1 MLMKARQWITVAALL
16 TLVALGI
23 AGLVLTR
30 DTGQPVA
37 AEQARAGKDS
47 KKTPSRPPLVDERP
61 LQTAR
66 SLAALAATSEEQQL
80 AHQALKVADHEV
92 DLAFADAL
100 RRATEQPVQLTPEI
114 KELYARK
121 SKAEAAVESD
131 LARTA
136 QLTKQLAAAHDQ
148 QKDDLQDQLDV
159 AKAQLELDQDEL
171 DDARDDLDRT
181 GADPRARIQHLKE
194 QHEAGQHEQLAAAP
208 QTGKASDPN
217 YEASTLLAQFR
228 AWYALRSKQRQL
240 AQARQEAL
248 DKIQAL
254 SARHDAFKQRVQQEQ
269 AEREA
274 VKQQAAGFAQ
284 GSSAGNRAS
293 SKQTAKDTLSSLM
306 YFTQDQRYLAD
317 LGRRIQDEQELAG
330 LYANWTAL
338 VGAYERAI
346 LHRIIASA
354 MWILLVLL
362 SVYVVGRVV
371 DRFFTDLRPEH
382 TRLRTLRVVIRFALQ
397 AVGALL
403 ILFVLFGAPSQTPTI
418 LGLAGAGLTVALK
431 DFIVAFFGWFV
442 LMGRNGIR
450 VGDWVEI
457 NGVVGEVVEINLLRT
472 VLLETG
478 NWTDTGHPTGRKV
491 AFMNSFA
498 IEGHFFNF
506 STSGQWLWD
515 ELEIMVPSNQDP
527 YPIIDAIQKMVTK
540 ETEANGR
547 KAEEEWQHA
556 TSHQRV
562 RSFSAEPAI
571 NLRPTSAGVE
581 VHVRY
586 ITRAHE
592 RYAVRTRLYQAVVE
606 LLHRKKAPQTDSQP
620 AARAEKT

>member
-1 MLMKARQWITVAALL
+1 MLMKARRWITVAALL

-47 KKTPSRPPLVDERP
+47 KKTPRRPPLVDDRP

-66 SLAALAATSEEQQL
+66 SLAALAATPEEQQL

-114 KELYARK
+114 KELYARE

-181 GADPRARIQHLKE
+181 GADPRARIQHLKQ
-194 QHEAGQHEQLAAAP
+194 QHESGHNEQQAAAP
-208 QTGKASDPN
+208 QTAKAPDLN
-217 YEASTLLAQFR
+217 YQANTLVAQFR
-228 AWYALRSKQRQL
+228 AWCALRGKRTQVVH
-240 AQARQEAL
+240 ARQEAL
-248 DKIQAL
+248 DKIQSL
-254 SARHDAFKQRVQQEQ
+254 SNRHDTFKQRVQQEQ
-269 AEREA
+269 PEREA
-274 VKQQAAGFAQ
+274 VKQQATGFAR
-284 GSSAGNRAS
+284 GSSAGHGTS
-293 SKQTAKDTLSSLM
+293 SKQTARATLSSLKRLAE
-306 YFTQDQRYLAD
+306 DQQYLAD

-338 VGAYERAI
+338 VRTYERAAVHGMI
-346 LHRIIASA
+346 TSA

-362 SVYVVGRVV
+362 AVYVVGRVV
-371 DRFFTDLRPEH
+371 DRLVTGLTPER
-382 TRLRTLRVVIRFALQ
+382 TRLRTLRAVIRFAVQ

-478 NWTDTGHPTGRKV
+478 NWTDSGHPTGRKV
-491 AFMNSFA
+491 AFVNSFA

-515 ELEIMVPSNQDP
+515 EIEIMVPSNQNP

-540 ETEANGR
+540 ETEAGAHA
-547 KAEEEWQHA
+547 AEQEWKHA
-556 TSHQRV
+556 TTSYRAQSV
-562 RSFSAEPAI
+562 SATPAI
-571 NLRPTSAGVE
+571 NVRPTTSGVE

-586 ITRAHE
+586 ITRANE
-592 RYAVRTRLYQAVVE
+592 RYAMRAHLYQALVE
-606 LLHRKKAPQTDSQP
+606 LLHRRPVDEGTAESLP
-620 AARAEKT
+620 AVK

>member
-1 MLMKARQWITVAALL
+1 MKARHWITIAGLL

-30 DTGQPVA
+30 DTGQSVA
-37 AEQARAGKDS
+37 AQQTPAGGNS
-47 KKTPSRPPLVDERP
+47 KKTPPLVDERP

-66 SLAALAATSEEQQL
+66 SLAALAATPEEQQL
-80 AHQALKVADHEV
+80 VHQALKVADHEI

-114 KELYARK
+114 KQLFARV

-131 LARTA
+131 LNRTA
-136 QLTKQLAAAHDQ
+136 QLTKQLAAASDQ
-148 QKDDLQDQLDV
+148 QKDNLQDQLDV

-171 DDARDDLDRT
+171 DDAKDDLDRS
-181 GADPRARIQHLKE
+181 GADPRARIEHLKE
-194 QHEAGQHEQLAAAP
+194 QHEAGQGAQAATP
-208 QTGKASDPN
+208 QPTKASDLS
-217 YEASTLLAQFR
+217 YEASKLVSQLR
-228 AWYALRSKQRQL
+228 AWYALRNKHAQL
-240 AQARQEAL
+240 EQARQEAL
-248 DKIQAL
+248 DEIQSLGA
-254 SARHDAFKQRVQQEQ
+254 SRDAFKQQVQQEQ
-269 AEREA
+269 TEREA

-284 GSSAGNRAS
+284 GSSAGNRTS

-306 YFTQDQRYLAD
+306 HFTQDQRYLAD
-317 LGRRIQDEQELAG
+317 LGRRTQDEQELVR
-330 LYANWTAL
+330 LYATWITL
-338 VGAYERAI
+338 VGTYERAA
-346 LHRIIASA
+346 LHGMIASV

-362 SVYVVGRVV
+362 AVYLLGRFV

-382 TRLRTLRVVIRFALQ
+382 TRLRTLRVVIHFVVQVL
-397 AVGALL
+397 GALL

-540 ETEANGR
+540 ETEANAR
-547 KAEEEWQHA
+547 MAEQEWKGA
-556 TSHQRV
+556 TTRYRV
-562 RSFSAEPAI
+562 QSVSAIPAI
-571 NLRPTSAGVE
+571 NLRPTTAGVE

-586 ITRAHE
+586 ITRANE
-592 RYAVRTRLYQAVVE
+592 RYSTRTHLYQTLVE
-606 LLHRKKAPQTDSQP
+606 LLHQRPVDEGKKESVP
-620 AARAEKT
+620 AVK

>member
-37 AEQARAGKDS
+37 AEQSRAGEDS
-47 KKTPSRPPLVDERP
+47 KKTPRRPPLVDERP

-114 KELYARK
+114 KELYARE

-181 GADPRARIQHLKE
+181 GADPRARIQHLKQ
-194 QHEAGQHEQLAAAP
+194 QHESGHTEQQAAGP
-208 QTGKASDPN
+208 QTAKASDLN
-217 YEASTLLAQFR
+217 YQANTLVAQFR
-228 AWYALRSKQRQL
+228 AWCALRGKRTQL
-240 AQARQEAL
+240 VHARQEAL
-248 DKIQAL
+248 EKIQSL
-254 SARHDAFKQRVQQEQ
+254 SNRHDTFKQRVQQEQ
-269 AEREA
+269 PEREA
-274 VKQQAAGFAQ
+274 VKQQATGFAR
-284 GSSAGNRAS
+284 GSSAGHGTS
-293 SKQTAKDTLSSLM
+293 SKQTAKATLSSLKR
-306 YFTQDQRYLAD
+306 FAEDQRYLAD
-317 LGRRIQDEQELAG
+317 LDRRIQDEQELAG

-338 VGAYERAI
+338 VRTYERAAVHGMI
-346 LHRIIASA
+346 TSA

-362 SVYVVGRVV
+362 AVY
-371 DRFFTDLRPEH
+371 
-382 TRLRTLRVVIRFALQ
+382 
-397 AVGALL
+397 
-403 ILFVLFGAPSQTPTI
+403 PTI

-491 AFMNSFA
+491 AFVNSFA

-515 ELEIMVPSNQDP
+515 EIEIMVPSNQNP

-540 ETEANGR
+540 ETEANAHA
-547 KAEEEWQHA
+547 AEQEWKHA
-556 TSHQRV
+556 TTSYRAQSV
-562 RSFSAEPAI
+562 SATPAI
-571 NLRPTSAGVE
+571 NVRPTTSGVE

-586 ITRAHE
+586 ITRANE
-592 RYAVRTRLYQAVVE
+592 RYAMRAHLYQALVE
-606 LLHRKKAPQTDSQP
+606 LLHRRRVDEGTAETLP
-620 AARAEKT
+620 AVK